1 VASGGVLHGL
11 AKLRGVRPRTAL
23 LAARPWSF
31 PASVAPVLL
40 GASLAFKLDDVFSPL
55 CLCLATGC
63 AVAVHAAGNL
73 VNTYADYARGVDGRV
88 SSDKT
93 LVQGALS
100 PPQVRALITA
110 AYATG
115 ALLGLPLIPLSRAP
129 AGVLVGLLLA
139 GAGSSYAYTAGP
151 ALKYR
156 ALGDALIMATF
167 GPLLVSFSYVSQV
180 GAASWTAL
188 RASIPLALQ
197 SGAILHANN
206 ARDMVEDAAAGVDT
220 LALRL
225 GRRRSVV
232 LYELLLLAPY
242 ASVVW
247 RAARTS
253 TFAGLPLA
261 TLPAALRLAA
271 DFRAGL
277 AAGDAPL
284 SASLA
289 RMPMR
294 TAKHAALF
302 ALLTTAGVLLPSPSL
317 RELGGSLVRTA
328 LRSYYDRVFS

>member
-1 VASGGVLHGL
+1 MWA
-11 AKLRGVRPRTAL
+11 
-23 LAARPWSF
+23 
-31 PASVAPVLL
+31 
-40 GASLAFKLDDVFSPL
+40 
-55 CLCLATGC
+55 
-63 AVAVHAAGNL
+63 
-73 VNTYADYARGVDGRV
+73 
-88 SSDKT
+88 
-93 LVQGALS
+93 
-100 PPQVRALITA
+100 
-110 AYATG
+110 
-115 ALLGLPLIPLSRAP
+115 
-129 AGVLVGLLLA
+129 
-139 GAGSSYAYTAGP
+139 
-151 ALKYR
+151 
-156 ALGDALIMATF
+156 
-167 GPLLVSFSYVSQV
+167 
-180 GAASWTAL
+180 
-188 RASIPLALQ
+188 
-197 SGAILHANN
+197 GAILHANN